1 MKKLLRQLSLL
12 ILMAVISYSCAEEEV
27 RHLDPMVEGLTNLAD
42 MDIDAINNSGSWSG
56 SLVGF
61 RGQRLKLLTMQKL
74 IANGGYTGENYN
86 LSNPTQ
92 LAQGVAE
99 VLQEVNTKMDSVFK
113 VNIQDKYDGINENSA
128 GIVNFGSK
136 QYIAMGIQISNA
148 FAWLKE
154 ETKDDDSYSTNDLAT
169 IQQDIEVLIELDAL
183 NEQEVLDFVAELN
196 SRYDVIVQDYAA
208 IEAEVNS
215 APEFSKAQKELYVAL
230 DARIEE
236 LGVTLE
242 EDLSLETKDVLDLV
256 DRDLTSLTYFVDNN
270 YTSPAQEP
278 VVFGEISSI
287 TELRWLSEVATVD
300 DLNNTWVLTA
310 DIDAAETARWNQDDP
325 DGRFGFKPILP
336 ETSINFDGQFHI
348 ISGLHM
354 SKVGGAGD
362 TERSGMFAK
371 IVNGSIQNLGLINV
385 RMTKSPSAGNGN
397 QGGTLVGW
405 FSGSG
410 NISKCFAEGSF
421 IKPGSQGGGFIGR
434 PQAMTGEISDC
445 FAVVST
451 TESINP
457 FSSSFIGLPVVDVR
471 VFNCYNLGFTDR
483 KAIFGHGAS
492 LLLDAANLY
501 FDSEY
506 VGSTELDR
514 GGNLYQDTSPV
525 KASEVTTDL
534 PTSDWGDLANFKGWS
549 SDTWEI
555 RTETQFDPNP
565 RPYLKGFN
573 YDIIDDFIEVP

>member
-12 ILMAVISYSCAEEEV
+12 MLMAVITYSCAEEEV

-42 MDIDAINNSGSWSG
+42 IDIDAINNSGSWSG

-86 LSNPTQ
+86 LSNPAQ
-92 LAQGVAE
+92 LAEGVAE
-99 VLQEVNTKMDSVFK
+99 VLLEVNTKMDSVFK

-136 QYIAMGIQISNA
+136 QYIAMGIEISTA

-154 ETKDDDSYSTNDLAT
+154 ETKGDDSYSTNDFAT
-169 IQQDIEVLIELDAL
+169 IQQDIEVLIDLNAL

-196 SRYDVIVQDYAA
+196 SRYDGIVQAYADV
-208 IEAEVNS
+208 EAEVNS
-215 APEFSKAQKELYVAL
+215 APEFSKAQKDLYAAL
-230 DARIEE
+230 GSRIDE

-242 EDLSLETKDVLDLV
+242 EDLSLATKDVLDIV
-256 DRDLTSLTYFVDNN
+256 DRDLTGLTYFVENN

-278 VVFGEISSI
+278 LVFGEISSI
-287 TELRWLSEVATVD
+287 TELRWFSEEATVD
-300 DLNNTWVLTA
+300 DWNNNWVLTA
-310 DIDAAETARWNQDDP
+310 DIDAAETARWNLDAENGQV
-325 DGRFGFKPILP
+325 GFIPINE

-354 SKVGGAGD
+354 SKIGGAGD
-362 TERSGMFAK
+362 SERSGMFSK
-371 IVNGSIQNLGLINV
+371 IVNGSINNLGLINV
-385 RMTKSPSAGNGN
+385 RMTKGVGAGNGN
-397 QGGTLVGW
+397 QGGTLVGF

-410 NISKCFAEGSF
+410 NITKCFAEGSF
-421 IKPGSQGGGFIGR
+421 VGPGSQGGGFIGR
-434 PQAMTGEISDC
+434 PQVMAGEISDC
-445 FAVVST
+445 FAVVAT

-457 FSSSFIGLPVVDVR
+457 FSSSFIGLPVAGVR

-483 KAIFGHGAS
+483 KAIFGHGAG
-492 LLLDAANLY
+492 LNLDAANLY
-501 FDSEY
+501 YDSEF

-514 GGNLYQDTSPV
+514 GGNLYVAESLVTAAD
-525 KASEVTTDL
+525 VTTDL
-534 PTSDWGDLANFKGWS
+534 ATADWADLANFKGFS
-549 SDTWEI
+549 ADIWEI

-573 YDIIDDFIEVP
+573 YDAIDDFIEVP